1 MEDSVSHSWA
11 DEPEGGYTVTPPI
24 KLNPEGWPG
33 FTPEQLEKLQQMAED
48 AARELRSYRVQ
59 AQDRADYLRFTGQ
72 ADD

>member
-48 AARELRSYRVQ
+48 AARELRELPGAGAGPRRLPKVH
-59 AQDRADYLRFTGQ
+59 RAG
-72 ADD
+72 